1 MTISPD
7 DPRIETALARM
18 RQGAQERAAVLG
30 PAPAPWQPIWKRPRK
45 PLTKA
50 EKKKRLHLQRQRL
63 QRAGRRRFFTG
74 QSRRPRPRRNRI
86 GSAASR
92 RDARALS
99 RLRHSSAWLW

>member
-1 MTISPD
+1 MTTPPN
-7 DPRIETALARM
+7 DPRLETALARV
-18 RQGAQERAAVLG
+18 RQSALERAALRG
-30 PAPAPWQPIWKRPRK
+30 PLPPWQPIWKRPRK

-50 EKKKRLHLQRQRL
+50 EQKKRLHLQRQRL
-63 QRAGRRRFFTG
+63 RQAGHRRFFAG
-74 QSRRPRPRRNRI
+74 QSHRPRPRRNRI